1 MIVSE
6 LEMSAVTATPLGLRQ
21 SIDQRRATSL
31 FRWNLILAA
40 LHGIQAVAI
49 LLLSFA
55 KDPVVSSPVVSSYL
69 RFDPATRTLVE
80 AQRPLFDLPI
90 GPAVAVFFLMSA
102 LAHFSVAVPFRGWY
116 ERHLARGQNPA
127 RWIEY
132 AFSSSVMIVV
142 IASLTGVREIGTLI
156 AIFGVNAA
164 MILFGW
170 SMEIANEGRERV
182 QWLHYVFGCIAG
194 AVPWIVIGIALLT
207 GITEPGAAPIP
218 GFVIAIY
225 VSLFV
230 AFNVFAINM
239 VLQYGKIGRWRDYL
253 YGERAYML
261 FSLVA
266 KSLLAWQVFSG
277 TLRP

>member
-1 MIVSE
+1 MSLSTAPAAPPVS
-6 LEMSAVTATPLGLRQ
+6 MGMATGR
-21 SIDQRRATSL
+21 L
-31 FRWNLILAA
+31 FRWNLTLAVLHALQFAAILA
-40 LHGIQAVAI
+40 
-49 LLLSFA
+49 LSFA
-55 KDPVVSSPVVSSYL
+55 KSPIVTAPVVSSYL
-69 RFDPATRTLVE
+69 SFDPATRQLVE
-80 AQRPLFDLPI
+80 SQRLLFDLPI
-90 GPAVAVFFLMSA
+90 GPAVALFFLLSA
-102 LAHFSVAVPFRGWY
+102 LAHAAVALPARGWY
-116 ERHLARGQNPA
+116 ESHLARGQNPA

-142 IASLTGVREIGTLI
+142 IASLTGIREVGTLV

-170 SMEIANEGRERV
+170 SMEAANEGRARV

-207 GITEPGAAPIP
+207 GITAPGAAPIP

-225 VSLFV
+225 VSLFIS
-230 AFNVFAINM
+230 FNVFAINM
-239 VLQYGKIGRWRDYL
+239 VLQYGRIGRWRDYL

-266 KSLLAWQVFSG
+266 KSLLAWQVFAG

>member
-1 MIVSE
+1 MSVAVVTPGE
-6 LEMSAVTATPLGLRQ
+6 LAAP
-21 SIDQRRATSL
+21 IDEGRAAGL
-31 FRWNLILAA
+31 FRWNLVLAA
-40 LHGIQAVAI
+40 LHGVQAVVI
-49 LLLSFA
+49 LGLSFA
-55 KDPVVSSPVVSSYL
+55 RDPVVSSPVVSSYL
-69 RFDPATRTLVE
+69 RFDPGTRTLVE

-90 GPAVAVFFLMSA
+90 GPAVAVFFLLSA
-102 LAHFSVAVPFRGWY
+102 LAHLAVAIPFRGSY

-142 IASLTGVREIGTLI
+142 IASLTGIREVGTLI

-170 SMEIANEGRERV
+170 SMEIANEGRQRV
-182 QWLHYVFGCIAG
+182 QWQHYLFGCIAG
-194 AVPWIVIGIALLT
+194 AVPWVVIGITLLT

-225 VSLFV
+225 VSLFL
-230 AFNVFAINM
+230 AFNVFALNM
-239 VLQYGKIGRWRDYL
+239 VLQYGRIGRWRDYL

-261 FSLVA
+261 FSLIA
-266 KSLLAWQVFSG
+266 KTLLAWQVFAG